1 MSLRT
6 FLGGTDDAVTIY
18 RRDLMTAVKNG
29 DTTTLQT
36 LLKNNIDAP
45 PEALNDP
52 LTRAVSKNQVRLA
65 ELLLDAPGTRAI
77 DNSTLRATVYNS
89 NTDMF
94 RLLTDR
100 GFDFASAVPSEQA
113 NDYLVKLRF
122 MRKDYECD
130 LLRKQL
136 VETKRELTTLRK
148 AAGLPEPEDKPLPR
162 SFTL

>member
-6 FLGGTDDAVTIY
+6 LFGGTDDAVTIY
-18 RRDLMTAVKNG
+18 RRSLMAAVKNG
-29 DTTTLQT
+29 DTAQLQE
-36 LLKNNIDAP
+36 LLKSNIDAP

-52 LTRAVSKNQVRLA
+52 LTRAVDKNQVRLA
-65 ELLLDAPGTRAI
+65 EMLLAAPGTRAI
-77 DNSTLRATVYNS
+77 SNSSLRSTVYAGNV
-89 NTDMF
+89 DMF
-94 RLLTDR
+94 RLLVDK

-130 LLRKQL
+130 LLRQQL
-136 VETKRELTTLRK
+136 LEAKKELTTLRK

-162 SFTL
+162 SFAL